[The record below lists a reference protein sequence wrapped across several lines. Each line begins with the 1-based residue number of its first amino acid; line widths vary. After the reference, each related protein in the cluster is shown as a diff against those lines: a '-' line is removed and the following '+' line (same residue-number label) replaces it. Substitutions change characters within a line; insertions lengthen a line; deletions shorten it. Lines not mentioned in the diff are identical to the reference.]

1 MYHRVEQHHVFR
13 PLDRQAED
21 AVVLHHEWHRGELG
35 GAAPQHVLAGL
46 VVKLDLEMHESSC

>member
-1 MYHRVEQHHVFR
+1 MFR